1 MPLAAPRIAA
11 EFICKFAESE
21 NGCGGQA
28 GHAAGVE
35 TDMANIDSGGTRR
48 KRATNHELPLIPF
61 IDFLLC
67 LVTFLLA
74 TAGFANFA
82 RLSSNAN
89 VPGIKSDESA
99 LPTKR
104 MHIDV
109 KEHSFHV
116 TWRTGQTVLV
126 SNDIPAQAIIEARG
140 VRRYPDLARFLDRD
154 WHANGVHQDA
164 RDPALDEAVLHVQN
178 SAAFEDV
185 VGVLDA
191 LRAPQRALP
200 GAKQASVFALSF
212 AAD

>member
-1 MPLAAPRIAA
+1 
-11 EFICKFAESE
+11 
-21 NGCGGQA
+21 
-28 GHAAGVE
+28 
-35 TDMANIDSGGTRR
+35 MANIDSGGSRH
-48 KRATNHELPLIPF
+48 KRTTNHELPLIPF

-67 LVTFLLA
+67 LVIFLLA
-74 TAGFANFA
+74 TTSFA
-82 RLSSNAN
+82 RLSSNAS
-89 VPGIKSDESA
+89 VPGKKSDESE

-104 MHIDV
+104 LHIDV

-116 TWRTGQTVLV
+116 TWRTGQTVLA
-126 SNDIPAQAIIEARG
+126 SNDVPAHVVIEGRG
-140 VRRYPDLARFLDRD
+140 VHRYPELARFLDQD

-191 LRAPQRALP
+191 LRAPQRVLP
-200 GAKQASVFALSF
+200 GAKQASVFAVSF